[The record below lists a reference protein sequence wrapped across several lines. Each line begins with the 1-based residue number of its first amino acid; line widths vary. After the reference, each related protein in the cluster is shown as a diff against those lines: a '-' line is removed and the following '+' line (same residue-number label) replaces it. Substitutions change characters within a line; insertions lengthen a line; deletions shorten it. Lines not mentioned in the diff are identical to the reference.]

1 MQPTISKM
9 YYASIYDCDILFN
22 KVTEKYFVYFIF
34 LYVLLQ
40 L

>member
-1 MQPTISKM
+1 MQPTITKM

-22 KVTEKYFVYFIF
+22 KVPEKYFVF